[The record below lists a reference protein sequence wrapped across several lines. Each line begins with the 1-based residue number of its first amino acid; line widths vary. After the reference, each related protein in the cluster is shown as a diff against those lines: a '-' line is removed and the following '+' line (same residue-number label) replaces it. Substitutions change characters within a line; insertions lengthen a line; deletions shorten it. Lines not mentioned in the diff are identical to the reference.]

1 MGNEH
6 SGGNIDISSADTH
19 ESLPEAGSK
28 RHREDGE
35 GVSWLT
41 AAVDCLRTSFSRR
54 RHMP

>member
-6 SGGNIDISSADTH
+6 SDGNIDISGADTR

-35 GVSWLT
+35 EVS
-41 AAVDCLRTSFSRR
+41 
-54 RHMP
+54 